1 MEVFEQF
8 TGMYPL
14 SKCLG
19 FKLDPAEQTKN
30 KECLQKLIEADKKLA
45 EDAEKMKEMIDRY
58 HRQFIQKCLSNF
70 ELKLNSDGKK
80 DSLEDYWTLISKRER
95 ESKENKQF
103 NDVKSNLRKSIVD
116 AFKKGATYKD
126 LSKKELIQKHLIHIA
141 KSEEE
146 RSMIEKFKNFNTYFK
161 GFYKNRENMYSDEE
175 KSTAIAYRLINENLP
190 IFCNNMIFFEKIKER
205 NVIIDIDLS
214 LPKDINSISEIF
226 ELSYF
231 TKLLVQDSI
240 KKYNDIVSKINE
252 NVNLYNQQQGNKKN
266 RLPLFKKLKR
276 MILSDKVAVSWLPEK
291 FSSDKEMID
300 AINKAIDNIRPIL
313 DNNSDK
319 SLKFLLQHIGDY
331 DLSRIY
337 IYSKDLP
344 YISKCMFDL
353 NDVFTN
359 RLKAKKRSNRKR
371 LSDKSVDNWFKSC
384 KSFSI
389 EELNTVEGETGTNT
403 IENYFANLKVYDRE
417 EKGNDVDIFEYIN
430 RVYTRARDIL
440 AGKHKDLNKSDDDIK
455 RLKDLF
461 DAFKTL
467 QRLVKPLFGNG
478 DEVDKDNEFYAKLNT
493 AWDALSPITP
503 LYDMVRNWLVRK
515 PYSTKKITLNFG
527 YSGNLLNGWSDN
539 QTKSDLGTQYGGY
552 LFRRKN
558 GIGEYDYYLGIS
570 FDSYLFRTPCEES
583 ERGENN
589 YERLN
594 YYQIKK
600 GSFCRNSYNGDYS
613 GDKERLIV
621 VIKDFI
627 SASTDNNF
635 KKKALSLK
643 KPTEYIKFLKDYD
656 YTIYEN
662 LLADKEFQKE
672 NATFIN
678 KMKNAF
684 RSISRIP
691 KAQEFANKQY
701 ALFTEVM
708 DDMETL
714 LLERIFEYFPVS
726 EKKMKEAIEREEKA
740 LYLFK
745 ITNKDLSFA
754 DSFIAGKRKR
764 EKRGR
769 DNLHT
774 MYFKALMSGEK
785 DVFDLGTGEVFFR
798 EKTEGLKI
806 EPTHD
811 ANIPIRNKN
820 KSVQER
826 RPTSTFPYG
835 LIKDKRYTEDIFQF
849 HLSFVQNYKASTPYI
864 NPMVNEYL
872 KSSKDTHIIGIDRGE
887 RNLLYYVVIDQKG
900 NIIEQQ
906 SLNKIRNEIKK
917 EDEIT
922 TDYHDLLE
930 ERAKDIREAR
940 RNWQTIESIKELKEG
955 HLSQAIHKI
964 TELMIKYNAVV
975 VLEYLN
981 PDFIR
986 SRQKREIQE
995 YSKFERM
1002 LANKLQY
1009 LVDKKK
1015 DFHETGGVLKGFQLT
1030 NDIENSKDKNNQDEF
1045 KYQNGFL
1052 FYVPAWNT
1060 SKIDPVT
1067 GFVNLFDTRFKG
1079 EKEARDDFFSQFDSI
1094 RYNVEKDMFEFSFD
1108 YDKFT
1113 DKARGTQ
1120 TKWTLCTY
1128 GKRIKIFRNPAK
1140 NNQWDDEE
1148 IVLTNEF
1155 KKAFAD
1161 ADIDIN
1167 GNLKDEICSLTD
1179 KKCLEQLMHLMTLL
1193 LQMRNSETGT
1203 EIDYLLSPVAD
1214 AEGNFYDS
1222 RKYSRKCIDT
1232 LPKDA
1237 DANGAYNI
1245 ARKGLWAIRKI
1256 QSTPSG
1262 ERPKLAISNKEW
1274 LQFAQQKPY
1283 LDD

>member
-14 SKCLG
+14 NKCLG
-19 FKLDPAEQTKN
+19 LKLDPAEQTKN

-70 ELKLNSDGKK
+70 ELKLNSDGKN
-80 DSLEDYWTLISKRER
+80 DSLEDYFKLISKRER
-95 ESKENKQF
+95 ERKENEQF
-103 NDVKSNLRKSIVD
+103 NKVKSNLRKQIAD
-116 AFKKGATYKD
+116 AFKLNKKGANYKG
-126 LSKKELIQKHLIHIA
+126 LFTKALIQTHLINIA
-141 KSEEE
+141 ESEEE
-146 RSMIEKFKNFNTYFK
+146 RAMIKNFKNFNTYFE
-161 GFYKNRENMYSDEE
+161 GFYKNRENMYSAEE

-190 IFCNNMIFFEKIKER
+190 IFCNNMISFEKIRER
-205 NVIIDIDLS
+205 DVVVDIDFP
-214 LPKDINSISEIF
+214 LPNDINIISEIF

-231 TKLLVQDSI
+231 TKLLIQDPI
-240 KKYNDIVSKINE
+240 TKYNDIVSKINE
-252 NVNLYNQQQGNKKN
+252 NVNLYNQQQGDKKN

-337 IYSKDLP
+337 ISSEDLP
-344 YISKCMFDL
+344 YISKCMFEL

-359 RLKAKKRSNRKR
+359 GMKAKKRSKGKI
-371 LSDKSVDNWFKSC
+371 LTDKSVDKWFKSC

-389 EELNTVEGETGTNT
+389 EELNTVEGETSTNT

-417 EKGNDVDIFEYIN
+417 EKENDVDIFEYIN
-430 RVYTRARDIL
+430 RVYKRAKDIL
-440 AGKHKDLNKSDDDIK
+440 DGKHKDLNKSDDDIK
-455 RLKDLF
+455 RLKDLL

-467 QRLVKPLFGNG
+467 QHLVKPLFGDG

-527 YSGNLLNGWSDN
+527 YPGTLLNGWPDSKTDKADN
-539 QTKSDLGTQYGGY
+539 GTQYGGY
-552 LFRRKN
+552 LFRKKN

-570 FDSYLFRTPCEES
+570 SDKYLFRTPCKES
-583 ERGENN
+583 ERGEDN

-594 YYQIKK
+594 YYQIKL
-600 GSFCRNSYNGDYS
+600 GSFSRNSYNGDYS

-627 SASTDNNF
+627 SVSTDDNF
-635 KKKALSLK
+635 KKESLSLK
-643 KPTEYIKFLKDYD
+643 EPTEYIKFLKDYD

-672 NATFIN
+672 NETFIN

-708 DDMETL
+708 DDMKTL
-714 LLERIFEYFPVS
+714 LLERIFEYFPVG
-726 EKKMKEAIEREEKA
+726 EKEMKEAIEREEKA

-785 DVFDLGTGEVFFR
+785 DIFDLGTGEVFFR

-806 EPTHD
+806 GPTHE

-835 LIKDKRYTEDIFQF
+835 LVKDKRYTEDIFQF

-900 NIIEQQ
+900 NIIDQQ
-906 SLNKIRNEIKK
+906 SLNEIKK
-917 EDEIT
+917 EDETIPIS

-981 PDFIR
+981 PDFVR

-1009 LVDKKK
+1009 LVDKKR
-1015 DFHETGGVLKGFQLT
+1015 DFHEIGGVLKGYQLT
-1030 NDIENSKDKNNQDEF
+1030 NDIEKIKNKNVQNEF

-1060 SKIDPVT
+1060 SKIDPIT
-1067 GFVNLFDTRFKG
+1067 GFVNQFDTRFKG
-1079 EKEARDDFFSQFDSI
+1079 EEEARKFFSQFDSI
-1094 RYNVEKDMFEFSFD
+1094 RYNAEKDLFEFSFD
-1108 YDKFT
+1108 YDNFT
-1113 DKARGTQ
+1113 DKARDTQ

-1128 GKRIKIFRNPAK
+1128 GKRIKTFRNPAK

-1161 ADIDIN
+1161 ADIDVN
-1167 GNLKDEICSLTD
+1167 GNLKEGIGSLTD

-1193 LQMRNSETGT
+1193 LQMRNSRTGT

-1214 AEGNFYDS
+1214 ADGNFYDS
-1222 RKYSRKCIDT
+1222 SKPIAS